1 MTINIITLQPF
12 QNRDKSLE
20 KSRMASH
27 PAIGQ
32 IIHETAGNQTIRPR
46 VGRRSPTTR
55 EADSEHQTTQEE
67 GVTQDPIVPTHRVQI
82 VHEVKVIVAIEAIKA
97 RVVQETV
104 E

>member
-32 IIHETAGNQTIRPR
+32 IIHETAGNQTIRLR

-55 EADSEHQTTQEE
+55 EADSEHQTTIPEE
-67 GVTQDPIVPTHRVQI
+67 ALATPDPTVPIHRVQTD
-82 VHEVKVIVAIEAIKA
+82 HEVKVIEAIKA
-97 RVVQETV
+97 LVVQETV